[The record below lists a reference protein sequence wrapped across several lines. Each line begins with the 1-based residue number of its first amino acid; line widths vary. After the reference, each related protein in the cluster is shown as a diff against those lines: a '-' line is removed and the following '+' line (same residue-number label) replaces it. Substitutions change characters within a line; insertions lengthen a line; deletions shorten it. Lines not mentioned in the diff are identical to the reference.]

1 LDLPE
6 LGEFPVDVGNAEVR
20 IDQGQGVTVNA
31 EVGGMPVEVK
41 LDRDGVNLQPAPSE
55 TRPAPGTR

>member
-20 IDQGQGVTVNA
+20 IDQGEGVTVNA

-41 LDRDGVNLQPAPSE
+41 LNRDGMNIQPASPE
-55 TRPAPGTR
+55 TRNASGTR